1 MPKSRDF
8 YKIMLLFAGDVG
20 LIVVSIS
27 LAVLIRFGDFRNVID
42 YYTGTTVFILFA
54 YLISFYIFQ
63 LYHLET
69 KFSNPI
75 ILTEYIAGVGIASV
89 VIVVIFYILPHW
101 RIGRGLIFINSF
113 FVFSFCLLWRII
125 FNSLFI
131 NFRKKSRIVI
141 VGVGYAGR
149 AIYHIIKN
157 SDKFSVLGF
166 IDDDPTKIGT
176 KVEDMEV
183 LGESEILGLFCKEKN
198 VDSIVVA
205 ITNEKR
211 KELLSILL
219 ECKMS
224 GIEIYDMQTLY
235 EELTGKL
242 PVNYLREGW
251 LVYSSLY
258 GLQRS
263 IYTTRIKRVL
273 DFIVSILGLLISLP
287 IIIIT
292 AIIIKITSKGP
303 IFFNQRRVGKN
314 HRVFRIV
321 KFRSMITNAEPQGA
335 VYTSENDPRVTL
347 FGRFIRKVR
356 IDEIPQMWNV
366 LKGDMSFI
374 GPRPERP
381 EFTGDL
387 HREIKFYSLR
397 NSVPPGITGWAQ
409 INYRYGASKE
419 DALEKLQYDL
429 YYVKNCSFLMD
440 MHILLMTIR
449 VVLFRKGS
457 R

>member
-1 MPKSRDF
+1 MAKPKDS
-8 YKIMLLFAGDVG
+8 YKTILLFAGDSVF
-20 LIVVSIS
+20 IIIS
-27 LAVLIRFGDFRNVID
+27 VTLAVFVRFGNIINVVD
-42 YYTGTTVFILFA
+42 HYTGATTFILFA

-63 LYHLET
+63 LYNLET
-69 KFSNPI
+69 KLGSSTF
-75 ILTEYIAGVGIASV
+75 LAEYIAGVGIASV
-89 VIVVIFYILPHW
+89 VIAVIFYIFPHW

-113 FVFSFCLLWRII
+113 FVFGLCLLWRII
-125 FNSLFI
+125 FNSVFSKL
-131 NFRKKSRIVI
+131 RKKNRIVI

-149 AIYHIIKN
+149 VIYHIVKN
-157 SDKFSVLGF
+157 SNKFNVIGF
-166 IDDDPTKIGT
+166 IDDDPAKTGT
-176 KVEDMEV
+176 MIEDVGV
-183 LGESEILGLFCKEKN
+183 LGDSEILDVFCKERN
-198 VDSIVVA
+198 IDSIVVA

-211 KELLSILL
+211 KELLSALL
-219 ECKMS
+219 ECKMA

-273 DFIVSILGLLISLP
+273 DLIVSVLGLLLSLP
-287 IIIIT
+287 VIIIT
-292 AIIIKITSKGP
+292 AIIIKLSSKGP
-303 IFFNQRRVGKN
+303 VFFEQRRVGKN
-314 HRVFRIV
+314 HKVFRII
-321 KFRSMITNAEPQGA
+321 KFRSMVTNSEPQGA
-335 VYTSENDPRVTL
+335 VYASENDPRVTP

-381 EFTGDL
+381 EFVGDL

-419 DALEKLQYDL
+419 DTLEKLQYDL